1 MDELLGLLKYLF
13 TGLALYGIFALIE
26 RIRPAERG
34 QSAGSVWFNLQW
46 YVIYTLLA
54 IGMVQLGLGTV
65 VERLQHLTGA
75 PLIRINALDQTWQ
88 YVLAALGHFLLVDFF
103 YYWFHRGQHQMSF
116 LWEQH
121 KFHHSETALNVTSTR
136 RVHWLEEPLVVLFV
150 GIPIGLLVRVEGL
163 EMGILSFI
171 EVLWLQFVHLNLR
184 LELGWLGRVIV
195 GPQHHRLHHSYQPEH
210 IDRNFAVF
218 FPLWDMIFGTYY
230 VARSGEFPPTGL
242 ASQENYN
249 DLRLAFILPFQAWWK
264 MTQPQAKS
272 QAKPERK
279 PSIR

>member
-1 MDELLGLLKYLF
+1 MDELLGLLSYLL
-13 TGLALYGIFALIE
+13 TGLAMYGIFALIE

-34 QSAGSVWFNLQW
+34 QSARQVWFNLQW
-46 YVIYTLLA
+46 YVVYTLLA
-54 IGMVQLGLGTV
+54 IGMMLLGLGAV
-65 VERLQHLTGA
+65 VERLQNLTGG
-75 PLIRINALDQTWQ
+75 PLIRISSLDQNWQ

-103 YYWFHRGQHQMSF
+103 YYWFHRWQHQVGF

-121 KFHHSETALNVTSTR
+121 RFHHSETALNVTSTR

-150 GIPIGLLVRVEGL
+150 GIPIGLLVRFEGL

-218 FPLWDMIFGTYY
+218 FPLWDMLFGTYY
-230 VARSGEFPPTGL
+230 APRSGEFPATGL
-242 ASQENYN
+242 DSQETYN
-249 DLRLAFILPFQAWWK
+249 DLKLAFILPFKGWWT
-264 MTQPQAKS
+264 MARSRRSQPKQ
-272 QAKPERK
+272 ERLM
-279 PSIR
+279 R